1 MPEVAPC
8 TEDGPNESKS
18 TLFEFV
24 ISTPEY
30 CKEKEI
36 RISVP
41 IPLPEYT
48 YLEDWVGMLRTQPS
62 GKFLDYEDAK
72 ESLRKFI
79 YAETIN
85 YQNRRTALIT
95 EAALKRKMELGTPL
109 FQPIRNR
116 KPAEQRKKAIV
127 PFEDKFTF
135 VVEQSSSENLL
146 TLMRMEVFMK
156 KQMTDMIR
164 ARNWE
169 VDQLSKQC
177 EKLVSEPGDPDM
189 HPHKISMLNEKLRQ
203 VHTTYSFQVADL
215 SDSQKAKYRKTVDSL
230 HTRGSIPAEL
240 LDDVVLDEQAI
251 PRPIATTS
259 GDHAEGV
266 NESFTIYVAL
276 GSQLKSMHNV
286 CLVTVDRLTDLC
298 QTLEGDWTT
307 SSRLEMAT
315 KLYSRNLSGTT
326 LLVPRDPMTHINS
339 HSDFFKICEQST
351 ELHFDNLGDQLKK
364 VAISNRTRN
373 TWKADQIE
381 EEAAKLISEKK
392 TPPEQAVPPSALRQ
406 DPTCSIGDV
415 YITRHSN
422 LHKVQIVYHLVVDE
436 TLQSVEIN
444 SRHPCLA
451 GIRNIIR
458 TAARYNTSTI
468 HIPLLLIDRPDE
480 STTIAW
486 CLKRAEMLFK
496 CVKGYLMEVCS
507 GMDVESLPHYNV
519 HFVLPSGL
527 SPTIYS
533 AISQMFPNIFHLVPG
548 VSS

>member
-1 MPEVAPC
+1 MPEVARC
-8 TEDGPNESKS
+8 NEEGPNEL
-18 TLFEFV
+18 TATICEFV
-24 ISTPEY
+24 INAPEY
-30 CKEKEI
+30 CSEKEI
-36 RISVP
+36 RINVP

-48 YLEDWVGMLRTQPS
+48 YLEDYLGKLRAQPS

-79 YAETIN
+79 YNETVK
-85 YQNRRTALIT
+85 YQNRQTDMIT
-95 EAALKRKMELGTPL
+95 EAALKKKQEMGMPL
-109 FQPIRNR
+109 FQPSRNR
-116 KPAEQRKKAIV
+116 RLLEPRRKPTV
-127 PFEDKFTF
+127 PFEEKFTF

-177 EKLVSEPGDPDM
+177 EKLVAETGDPDM

-215 SDSQKAKYRKTVDSL
+215 SDSQKAKYRKAVDSL
-230 HTRGSIPAEL
+230 HTRGSIPAAL

-266 NESFTIYVAL
+266 NESFTIYV

-315 KLYSRNLSGTT
+315 KLFSRNLSGTT

-339 HSDFFKICEQST
+339 SSDFFKICEQST
-351 ELHFDNLGDQLKK
+351 ELHFDSLGDQLKK
-364 VAISNRTRN
+364 VAIANRARN
-373 TWKADQIE
+373 NWRADQID
-381 EEAAKLISEKK
+381 EEAARYVSEGKA
-392 TPPEQAVPPSALRQ
+392 PPEQPIPSSALRQ
-406 DPTCSIGDV
+406 DPTCTIGDV

-527 SPTIYS
+527 SKTIYD
-533 AISQMFPNIFHLVPG
+533 AIKHMFPNIFQLVPG

>member
-1 MPEVAPC
+1 MCEVSPA
-8 TEDGPNESKS
+8 ENESKRNIC
-18 TLFEFV
+18 EFV
-24 ISTPEY
+24 IKTPGFCE
-30 CKEKEI
+30 EKEI
-36 RISVP
+36 RLEIP

-48 YLEDWVGMLRTQPS
+48 YLEDWLGKLRNQPG
-62 GKFLDYEDAK
+62 GKFLDYKDCK

-79 YAETIN
+79 YNETISFE
-85 YQNRRTALIT
+85 NRRTARIT
-95 EAALKRKMELGTPL
+95 EESVRKKREIGMPL
-109 FQPIRNR
+109 FQPCRNR
-116 KPAEQRKKAIV
+116 RFLESKSGKSAKKSIQ
-127 PFEDKFTF
+127 FEEKFQF
-135 VVEQSSSENLL
+135 IVEQSSSENLL
-146 TLMRMEVFMK
+146 TLMRIEVSMK

-169 VDQLSKQC
+169 VDQLAKQC
-177 EKLVSEPGDPDM
+177 EKLVAETGETDM

-215 SDSQKAKYRKTVDSL
+215 SDSQKSKYRKAVDSL

-240 LDDVVLDEQAI
+240 LDDVMLDEQAI
-251 PRPIATTS
+251 PRPTTS
-259 GDHAEGV
+259 GTTGNGDGV
-266 NESFTIYVAL
+266 NESFTIYV

-315 KLYSRNLSGTT
+315 KLYSRTLSGTT
-326 LLVPRDPMTHINS
+326 LLVPRDPMSHINS
-339 HSDFFKICEQST
+339 SSDFFKICEQST
-351 ELHFDNLGDQLKK
+351 ELHFDSLGDQLKK
-364 VAISNRTRN
+364 VAVANRSRN
-373 TWKADQIE
+373 SWRADQIDD
-381 EEAAKLISEKK
+381 EAARLLSDGKPVPE
-392 TPPEQAVPPSALRQ
+392 PPIPTTALRQ
-406 DPTCSIGDV
+406 DSTCTIGDV
-415 YITRHSN
+415 YITKHSN

-444 SRHPCLA
+444 SRHACLA
-451 GIRNIIR
+451 GVRNIIR
-458 TAARYNTSTI
+458 TAARYNTSTV

-486 CLKRAEMLFK
+486 CLKRAEMVFK

-507 GMDVESLPHYNV
+507 GMDIESLPHYNV

-527 SPTIYS
+527 SPKIYS
-533 AISQMFPNIFHLVPG
+533 SISHMCTTIFQLVPG

>member
-1 MPEVAPC
+1 MPEAAICSEDVAREPTVC
-8 TEDGPNESKS
+8 
-18 TLFEFV
+18 EFV
-24 ISTPEY
+24 IRTPNY
-30 CKEKEI
+30 CNEKEV
-36 RISVP
+36 RMNVP

-48 YLEDWVGMLRTQPS
+48 YLEDWMGKLRAQPS
-62 GKFLDYEDAK
+62 GKFLDYEEAK
-72 ESLRKFI
+72 ESLRRFI
-79 YAETIN
+79 YTETIN
-85 YQNRRTALIT
+85 YQNLQTDLNT
-95 EAALKRKMELGTPL
+95 EAAFKRKIETGTPL
-109 FQPIRNR
+109 FQPSLRNR
-116 KPAEQRKKAIV
+116 KHIEKRRKTTV
-127 PFEDKFTF
+127 PFEEKFTY

-177 EKLVSEPGDPDM
+177 EKLVAETGDTDM

-215 SDSQKAKYRKTVDSL
+215 SDSQKAKYRKAVDSL

-240 LDDVVLDEQAI
+240 LDDVILDEETI
-251 PRPIATTS
+251 PRPVATTS

-266 NESFTIYVAL
+266 NESFTIYVAI

-339 HSDFFKICEQST
+339 SSDFFKICEQST

-364 VAISNRTRN
+364 VSVANRERN
-373 TWKADQIE
+373 TWRADQIDE
-381 EEAAKLISEKK
+381 ESARLKSEGK
-392 TPPEQAVPPSALRQ
+392 TPPEQPIPSSALRQ
-406 DPTCSIGDV
+406 DATCTIGDV

-422 LHKVQIVYHLVVDE
+422 LHKVQLVYHLVVDE
-436 TLQSVEIN
+436 TLQSIEIN

-480 STTIAW
+480 CIH
-486 CLKRAEMLFK
+486 K
-496 CVKGYLMEVCS
+496 
-507 GMDVESLPHYNV
+507 
-519 HFVLPSGL
+519 FVS
-527 SPTIYS
+527 
-533 AISQMFPNIFHLVPG
+533 N
-548 VSS
+548 

>member
-1 MPEVAPC
+1 MCDASPSDIEPLTQICEFIIETPRFC
-8 TEDGPNESKS
+8 T
-18 TLFEFV
+18 
-24 ISTPEY
+24 
-30 CKEKEI
+30 EKEI
-36 RISVP
+36 RLEIP

-48 YLEDWVGMLRTQPS
+48 YLDDWLGKLRALPN
-62 GKFLDYEDAK
+62 GKFLDYKDSK

-79 YAETIN
+79 YNETIAFE
-85 YQNRRTALIT
+85 NRKTARAT
-95 EAALKRKMELGTPL
+95 EESIKKKRDSGMPL
-109 FQPIRNR
+109 FQPSRSR
-116 KPAEQRKKAIV
+116 RLLEPTRRKKPAI
-127 PFEDKFTF
+127 PFEEKFQF

-146 TLMRMEVFMK
+146 TLMRIEVFMK

-169 VDQLSKQC
+169 VDQLAKQC
-177 EKLVSEPGDPDM
+177 EKLVQENGDGDM
-189 HPHKISMLNEKLRQ
+189 HPHRISMLNEKLRQ

-215 SDSQKAKYRKTVDSL
+215 SDSQKSKYRKAVDSL

-240 LDDVVLDEQAI
+240 LDDVVLDEQVI
-251 PRPIATTS
+251 PRPTTS
-259 GDHAEGV
+259 DTGGGADGV
-266 NESFTIYVAL
+266 NESFTIYVAI

-315 KLYSRNLSGTT
+315 KLYSRTLSGTT
-326 LLVPRDPMTHINS
+326 LLVPKDPMSHINS
-339 HSDFFKICEQST
+339 SSDFFKICEQST
-351 ELHFDNLGDQLKK
+351 ELHFDSLGEQLKK
-364 VAISNRTRN
+364 VAAANRSRN
-373 TWKADQIE
+373 SWRADQIDD
-381 EEAAKLISEKK
+381 EAARLLSEGKPVAD
-392 TPPEQAVPPSALRQ
+392 PPIPTSALRQ
-406 DPTCSIGDV
+406 DSTCTIGDV
-415 YITRHSN
+415 YITKHSN

-444 SRHPCLA
+444 SRHACLA
-451 GIRNIIR
+451 GVRNIIR
-458 TAARYNTSTI
+458 TAARYNTSTV

-486 CLKRAEMLFK
+486 CLKRAEMVFK

-527 SPTIYS
+527 SPKIYS
-533 AISQMFPNIFHLVPG
+533 SISHMCTTIFQLVPG

>member
-1 MPEVAPC
+1 MPDVSVGDE
-8 TEDGPNESKS
+8 TRNS
-18 TLFEFV
+18 TLPTVCEFV
-24 ISTPEY
+24 INTPEY
-30 CKEKEI
+30 CADKDV
-36 RISVP
+36 RIQVP
-41 IPLPEYT
+41 IPLPEYS
-48 YLEDWVGMLRTQPS
+48 YLEDWVGKLRAQPS
-62 GKFLDYEDAK
+62 GKFLDYEGAK
-72 ESLRKFI
+72 EALRKFI
-79 YAETIN
+79 YSETIN
-85 YQNRRTALIT
+85 HQNRRTISNIECAVKK
-95 EAALKRKMELGTPL
+95 KREMGMPL
-109 FQPIRNR
+109 FQPSRNR
-116 KPAEQRKKAIV
+116 RLLEPRRKPVV
-127 PFEDKFTF
+127 PFEEKFTY

-177 EKLVSEPGDPDM
+177 EKLVAETGDPDM

-215 SDSQKAKYRKTVDSL
+215 SDTQKSKYRKAVDSL
-230 HTRGSIPAEL
+230 YSRGSIPAEL
-240 LDDVVLDEQAI
+240 LDDVILDEHAI
-251 PRPIATTS
+251 PRPVATTT
-259 GDHAEGV
+259 GGYADGV
-266 NESFTIYVAL
+266 NESFTIYI

-326 LLVPRDPMTHINS
+326 LLVPRDPMMHINS
-339 HSDFFKICEQST
+339 SSDFFKICEQST
-351 ELHFDNLGDQLKK
+351 DLHFDSLAEQLKK
-364 VAISNRTRN
+364 TLAANRERN
-373 TWKADQIE
+373 SWKADKIDE
-381 EEAAKLISEKK
+381 ETSKLIAEGK
-392 TPPEQAVPPSALRQ
+392 TPPEQLVPSSALRQ
-406 DPTCSIGDV
+406 DPTCTVGDV

-436 TLQSVEIN
+436 TLQSLEIN

-451 GIRNIIR
+451 GVRNIIR

-527 SPTIYS
+527 SPTIYT
-533 AISQMFPNIFHLVPG
+533 AITNMFPSIFHLVPG

>member
-1 MPEVAPC
+1 MSSYS
-8 TEDGPNESKS
+8 D
-18 TLFEFV
+18 
-24 ISTPEY
+24 
-30 CKEKEI
+30 
-36 RISVP
+36 
-41 IPLPEYT
+41 
-48 YLEDWVGMLRTQPS
+48 
-62 GKFLDYEDAK
+62 FLDAK

-79 YAETIN
+79 YNETVK
-85 YQNRRTALIT
+85 YQNRQTDMIT
-95 EAALKRKMELGTPL
+95 EAALKKKQEMGMPL
-109 FQPIRNR
+109 FQPSRNR
-116 KPAEQRKKAIV
+116 RLLEPRRKPTV
-127 PFEDKFTF
+127 PFEEKFTF

-177 EKLVSEPGDPDM
+177 EKLVAETGDPDM

-215 SDSQKAKYRKTVDSL
+215 SDSQKAKYRKAVDSL

-240 LDDVVLDEQAI
+240 LDDVVLEEQAI
-251 PRPIATTS
+251 IRPIATTS

-266 NESFTIYVAL
+266 NESFTIYVAKQNVISVSEYKVYPESIL
-276 GSQLKSMHNV
+276 FCKNLLKAIGSQLKSMHNV

-339 HSDFFKICEQST
+339 SSDFFKICEQST
-351 ELHFDNLGDQLKK
+351 ELHFDSLGDQLKK
-364 VAISNRTRN
+364 VAIANRARN
-373 TWKADQIE
+373 NWRADQID
-381 EEAAKLISEKK
+381 EEAARYVSEGKA
-392 TPPEQAVPPSALRQ
+392 PPEQPIPSSALRQ
-406 DPTCSIGDV
+406 DPTCTIGDV

-527 SPTIYS
+527 SKTIYD
-533 AISQMFPNIFHLVPG
+533 AIKHMFPNIFQLVPG

>member
-1 MPEVAPC
+1 MAEIKTDDSAN
-8 TEDGPNESKS
+8 DSSS
-18 TLFEFV
+18 TLREFV
-24 ISTPEY
+24 IRAPEY
-30 CKEKEI
+30 CIDKYV
-36 RISVP
+36 RINVP

-48 YLEDWVGMLRTQPS
+48 YLEDWVGKLKAQSS

-72 ESLRKFI
+72 EALRKFI
-79 YAETIN
+79 YDETVR
-85 YQNRRTALIT
+85 YQNRRTTFLID
-95 EAALKRKMELGTPL
+95 AAVKKKRELGMPL
-109 FQPIRNR
+109 FQPSRNRRLVEPRR
-116 KPAEQRKKAIV
+116 KPAV
-127 PFEDKFTF
+127 PFEEKFTY

-169 VDQLSKQC
+169 VEQLSKQC
-177 EKLVSEPGDPDM
+177 EKLVAETGDSDM
-189 HPHKISMLNEKLRQ
+189 HPHKISILNEKLRQ

-215 SDSQKAKYRKTVDSL
+215 CDSQKSKYRTAVDSL
-230 HTRGSIPAEL
+230 YARGSIPAEFL
-240 LDDVVLDEQAI
+240 EDVILDDQAI
-251 PRPIATTS
+251 PRPVAPTS

-266 NESFTIYVAL
+266 NESFTIYVVT

-326 LLVPRDPMTHINS
+326 LLVPRDPMNHINS
-339 HSDFFKICEQST
+339 SSDFFKIFEQST
-351 ELHFDNLGDQLKK
+351 ELHFDNLGEQLKK
-364 VAISNRTRN
+364 VVVSNRIRN
-373 TWKADQIE
+373 TWRADRIDE
-381 EEAAKLISEKK
+381 ESARLISEGK
-392 TPPEQAVPPSALRQ
+392 PVPEQPIPSSALRQ
-406 DPTCSIGDV
+406 DPTCTVGDV

-451 GIRNIIR
+451 GVRNIIR
-458 TAARYNTSTI
+458 IAARYNTSTI

-527 SPTIYS
+527 SPTIYA
-533 AISQMFPNIFHLVPG
+533 AISHMCTNIFQLVPG